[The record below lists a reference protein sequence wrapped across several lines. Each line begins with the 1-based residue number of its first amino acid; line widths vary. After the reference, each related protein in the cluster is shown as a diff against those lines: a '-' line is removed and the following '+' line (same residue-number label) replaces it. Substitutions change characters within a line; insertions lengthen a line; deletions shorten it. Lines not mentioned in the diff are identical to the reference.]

1 MRKAKGPQRDPGFTC
16 PLHRADVSKVCH
28 KCDWYIQI
36 RGANPQTGESVD
48 EWGCAIPFLVLI
60 GIEGAQMSRQTGA
73 AVESFRNEM
82 VRQNRELVA
91 LGGGSADPGLLIGG
105 GGRR

>member
-1 MRKAKGPQRDPGFTC
+1 MRRTKGPQRDPGLTC

-28 KCDWYIQI
+28 KCDWYVQL
-36 RGANPQTGESVD
+36 RGANPQTGEPVD

-82 VRQNRELVA
+82 VRQNRELLA
-91 LGGGSADPGLLIGG
+91 MNGEAPDPNLLIGG
-105 GGRR
+105 GR